1 MSDSLGNKARVL
13 GLGFLHNLL
22 DRAIDMNSIPT
33 LQQYERDLESAV
45 YQLMEAQ
52 ALNNARVS
60 QLEKNIAQ
68 LNAQEAVLD
77 NQIDRLLQLNRE
89 DLAGQVQTRLDA
101 LNHQEEPLV
110 QELQAQQDVRGQYNL
125 ALQKLKAKQEAMR
138 NQIAHL
144 QSLEQSA
151 NAQLHAADAIKQV
164 NDILGA
170 SGSTDNLAARID
182 ARSRYAHERLQ
193 QEMGSLQQGDEVAAV
208 LEQDEMK
215 RRLAERKQRLGLAGP
230 TKVQE
235 LPPDQES
242 S

>member
-1 MSDSLGNKARVL
+1 MADSLRNKARVL

-22 DRAIDMNSIPT
+22 DQAIDMNSIPT

-60 QLEKNIAQ
+60 QLEHRIAE
-68 LNAQEAVLD
+68 LDAQEATLD

-89 DLAGQVQTRLDA
+89 DLAGQVQTRLDG
-101 LNHQEEPLV
+101 LNREEEPLA
-110 QELQAQQDVRGQYNL
+110 QELQSLIALKGQYNL
-125 ALQKLKAKQEAMR
+125 ALQKLKAKQDAMR

-144 QSLEQSA
+144 QSMEHSA

-170 SGSTDNLAARID
+170 SGSSDNLVARID
-182 ARSRYAHERLQ
+182 AKSRFAHERLQ
-193 QEMGSLQQGDEVAAV
+193 QEMGGLQQGDDVANV
-208 LEQDEMK
+208 LAQDEMK
-215 RRLAERKQRLGLAGP
+215 RRLAERKQRLGLG
-230 TKVQE
+230 TTTVTE
-235 LPPDQES
+235 LPNQ
-242 S
+242 

>member
-1 MSDSLGNKARVL
+1 MADSLSNKARVL

-60 QLEKNIAQ
+60 QIENSIAQ
-68 LNAQEAVLD
+68 LDSQEAILD

-89 DLAGQVQTRLDA
+89 DLAGQVQTRLDE
-101 LNHQEEPLV
+101 LNRQEEPLV
-110 QELQAQQDVRGQYNL
+110 QELQTLEGLRGQYNL

-138 NQIAHL
+138 TQIAHL

-151 NAQLHAADAIKQV
+151 DAQLHAADAIKQV
-164 NDILGA
+164 
-170 SGSTDNLAARID
+170 
-182 ARSRYAHERLQ
+182 H
-193 QEMGSLQQGDEVAAV
+193 
-208 LEQDEMK
+208 
-215 RRLAERKQRLGLAGP
+215 
-230 TKVQE
+230 
-235 LPPDQES
+235 
-242 S
+242 

>member
-1 MSDSLGNKARVL
+1 MADSLRNKARVL
-13 GLGFLHNLL
+13 GLVFLHNLL

-33 LQQYERDLESAV
+33 LQQYERDLEAAV

-52 ALNNARVS
+52 ARNNARVS
-60 QLEKNIAQ
+60 QLEKSIAQ
-68 LNAQEAVLD
+68 LDAQEAILD

-101 LNHQEEPLV
+101 LNRQEEPLV
-110 QELQAQQDVRGQYNL
+110 QELQTLEGLKSQYNL
-125 ALQKLKAKQEAMR
+125 AQQKLKAKQEAMR

-151 NAQLHAADAIKQV
+151 NAQLHAADALKQV

-170 SGSTDNLAARID
+170 SGSSDNLAARID
-182 ARSRYAHERLQ
+182 AKSRFAHERLQ
-193 QEMGSLQQGDEVAAV
+193 QEMGSLQEGDEVSAV
-208 LEQDEMK
+208 LEQDDVK

-230 TKVQE
+230 TSVRE
-235 LPPDQES
+235 LPNQ
-242 S
+242 

>member
-1 MSDSLGNKARVL
+1 MADSLRNKARVL

-22 DRAIDMNSIPT
+22 DQAIDMNSIPT
-33 LQQYERDLESAV
+33 LQQYERDLEAAI

-52 ALNNARVS
+52 ARNNARVS

-68 LNAQEAVLD
+68 LDAQEAILD

-101 LNHQEEPLV
+101 LNRQEEPFV
-110 QELQAQQDVRGQYNL
+110 QELQTLEGLRSQYNL
-125 ALQKLKAKQEAMR
+125 AQQKLKAKQEAMR

-151 NAQLHAADAIKQV
+151 NAQLHAADALKQV

-170 SGSTDNLAARID
+170 SGSSDNLAARID
-182 ARSRYAHERLQ
+182 AKSRFAHERLQ
-193 QEMGSLQQGDEVAAV
+193 QEMGSLQEGDEVSTV
-208 LEQDEMK
+208 LEQDDVK

-230 TKVQE
+230 TSVREIPNQ
-235 LPPDQES
+235 
-242 S
+242 

>member
-1 MSDSLGNKARVL
+1 MADSLSNKARVL

-22 DRAIDMNSIPT
+22 DKAIDMNSIPT

-60 QLEKNIAQ
+60 QLEKSIEQ
-68 LNAQEAVLD
+68 LDAQEAILD

-89 DLAGQVQTRLDA
+89 DLAGQVQTRLDT

-110 QELQAQQDVRGQYNL
+110 QELQTLEGLKGQYNL

-138 NQIAHL
+138 TQIVHL

-170 SGSTDNLAARID
+170 SGSSDNLAARID
-182 ARSRYAHERLQ
+182 AKSRFAHERLQ
-193 QEMGSLQQGDEVAAV
+193 QEMGTLQQDDEVSAV
-208 LEQDEMK
+208 LEQDDMK

-230 TKVQE
+230 TTVTE
-235 LPPDQES
+235 LPNQ
-242 S
+242 

>member
-1 MSDSLGNKARVL
+1 MADSLRNKARVL

-60 QLEKNIAQ
+60 QLERSIAQ
-68 LNAQEAVLD
+68 LDEQEAVLD
-77 NQIDRLLQLNRE
+77 NQVDRLLQLNRE
-89 DLAGQVQTRLDA
+89 DLAGQVQARLDA
-101 LNHQEEPLV
+101 LNRQEEPLV
-110 QELQAQQDVRGQYNL
+110 QELQTLEGLRGQYNL

-151 NAQLHAADAIKQV
+151 SAQLHAADAIKQV
-164 NDILGA
+164 NDILGV
-170 SGSTDNLAARID
+170 SGSTDNLTARID
-182 ARSRYAHERLQ
+182 AKSRFAHERLQ
-193 QEMGSLQQGDEVAAV
+193 QEMGSLQQGDEVSAV

-215 RRLAERKQRLGLAGP
+215 RKLAERKQRLGLAGP
-230 TKVQE
+230 TTVRE
-235 LPPDQES
+235 LPDQ
-242 S
+242 

>member
-1 MSDSLGNKARVL
+1 MADSLRNKARVL

-22 DRAIDMNSIPT
+22 DQAIDMNSIPT

-60 QLEKNIAQ
+60 QLEKSITQ
-68 LNAQEAVLD
+68 LDAQEAILD

-101 LNHQEEPLV
+101 LNRQEEPLV
-110 QELQAQQDVRGQYNL
+110 QELQTLEGLKGQYNL

-151 NAQLHAADAIKQV
+151 DAQLHAADAIKQV

-170 SGSTDNLAARID
+170 PGSSDNLAARID
-182 ARSRYAHERLQ
+182 AKSRFAHERLQ
-193 QEMGSLQQGDEVAAV
+193 QEMGSLQQGDEVSAV
-208 LEQDEMK
+208 LEQDDMK

-230 TKVQE
+230 TTVTE
-235 LPPDQES
+235 LPNQ
-242 S
+242 

>member
-1 MSDSLGNKARVL
+1 MVDSLRNKARVL

-22 DRAIDMNSIPT
+22 DQAIDMNSIPT

-60 QLEKNIAQ
+60 QLEHRIAE
-68 LNAQEAVLD
+68 LDAQEATLD

-89 DLAGQVQTRLDA
+89 DLAGQVQTRLDG
-101 LNHQEEPLV
+101 LNREEEPLA
-110 QELQAQQDVRGQYNL
+110 QELQSLVALKGQYNL
-125 ALQKLKAKQEAMR
+125 ALQKLKAKQDAMR

-144 QSLEQSA
+144 QSMEQSA

-170 SGSTDNLAARID
+170 SGSSDNLVARID
-182 ARSRYAHERLQ
+182 AKSRFAHERLQ
-193 QEMGSLQQGDEVAAV
+193 QEMGGLQQGDDVANV
-208 LEQDEMK
+208 LAQDDMK
-215 RRLAERKQRLGLAGP
+215 RRLAERKQRLGLG
-230 TKVQE
+230 TTTVTE
-235 LPPDQES
+235 LPNQ
-242 S
+242 